1 MKISRIIVALV
12 VLSALLSLT
21 SSETVIAK
29 NESGKCRV
37 FSFDEA
43 YSASEAVFVGK
54 VSSVEKNGDVKTFV
68 FEVEKYWKGTNQ
80 KEIKIYVYET
90 MRYQAYLQTGER
102 YLIYANPN
110 NEGKLSVG
118 RCSRSREAEDAK
130 EDLKKLGAG
139 KKPV

>member
-29 NESGKCRV
+29 NGSGKCRV
-37 FSFDEA
+37 FSFNEA
-43 YSASEAVFVGK
+43 YNASEAVFIGK

-68 FEVEKYWKGTNQ
+68 FEVEKYWKGSN
-80 KEIKIYVYET
+80 KKKIKIDVYET
-90 MRYQAYLQTGER
+90 MRFQAYFQIGKQ
-102 YLIYANPN
+102 YLIYATPN

-130 EDLKKLGAG
+130 EDLEKLGAG

>member
-29 NESGKCRV
+29 NESLKCRV
-37 FSFDEA
+37 FSFNEA
-43 YSASEAVFVGK
+43 YNASEAVFIGK

-68 FEVEKYWKGTNQ
+68 FEVEKYWKGSN
-80 KEIKIYVYET
+80 KKKIKIDVYET
-90 MRYQAYLQTGER
+90 MRFQAYFQIGKQ
-102 YLIYANPN
+102 YLIYATPN

-118 RCSRSREAEDAK
+118 RCSRSRDAEDAK
-130 EDLKKLGAG
+130 EDLEKLGAG